1 MDKNMSGHKDTYSP
15 VPHTLDDDEKM
26 LANPEFKKAW
36 NALEGK
42 YAALS
47 KLLRTNKQT
56 KGN

>member
-1 MDKNMSGHKDTYSP
+1 MSGHKDTYSP